1 MSGRHRRRRG
11 AGQLLAGCAVVGLAG
26 LVAAQALP
34 GTAGAAPEPVAAP
47 QTAARPAP
55 QHLPLLAPRP
65 AQPPEPD
72 PDGSAGPSASQR
84 ARAQAAAQA
93 AERAAERAR
102 KRAEAAQKARRTWD
116 SRGRPHRLVIIRDNR
131 IEAVTDGQLSRQVHR
146 RGAMTLAT
154 LDQALPSSWLTVT
167 DGTAVLGAAVVLT
180 RGASLEIAGGDVRT
194 LALQGGPTPQDAASL
209 YTGGGEV
216 ALKDVA
222 ITSVDAAS
230 GQPLPPTAA
239 GRPFLVVSEGGRLDA
254 VDSTIS
260 DLGTP
265 AGGLD
270 GGDPGVVFNR
280 GSTGS
285 LVRTTLQRNTTG
297 LELTRS
303 EGVRLEQVTVSG
315 STADGLVLSGDRGTA
330 MSGIRAIGNGEN
342 GVVVAGDSTDRPVS
356 GIVTTGNGGYG
367 LAVIGQTGTRISG
380 IATATDEAGGLR
392 LNRSTDVHVTDFT
405 ATDQPTAVFTH
416 VGSTGVVLDNLRVI
430 GGRRGVVAEKSTH
443 DLELR
448 TSTIE
453 GSRVAGVSIG
463 GSEVLVSDVQIADA
477 RAGVRVERGA
487 SGVRLAG
494 LTLSGGRDGIVA
506 TPGTNG
512 VVVADLVAN
521 HVEADAIRSGS
532 VGAEI
537 IGGRITGGATGIDV
551 AAGTTITGT
560 DISGANEGIHSRAS
574 ELVRADGVTIDA
586 LELGIES
593 APGSS
598 FLLTD
603 SSVHAL
609 EALRGQIAQHG
620 DNDLSLPPLNLLG
633 AIGVPLILLAV
644 VLEQVHST
652 RQRRVGIHGRRLP
665 PAVPVGAG

>member
-1 MSGRHRRRRG
+1 MTGRHRRRRD
-11 AGQLLAGCAVVGLAG
+11 AGRLLAGCAVVGLAG
-26 LVAAQALP
+26 LLLGTQALP

-47 QTAARPAP
+47 QAAAPTAA
-55 QHLPLLAPRP
+55 QQLPLLAARP

-72 PDGSAGPSASQR
+72 PDGSSGPSAAQR
-84 ARAQAAAQA
+84 ARAEA

-102 KRAEAAQKARRTWD
+102 KRAEAAAKARRTWD
-116 SRGRPHRLVIIRDNR
+116 SRGRPHRLVIVRDNR
-131 IEAVTDGQLSRQVHR
+131 IEAVTDGELTRQVHR
-146 RGAMTLAT
+146 QGTATLAT
-154 LDQALPSSWLTVT
+154 LDRALPSSWLTVT

-180 RGASLEIAGGDVRT
+180 RGASLEIGGGDIRT
-194 LALQGGPTPQDAASL
+194 LVLQGGPTPQDAASL

-216 ALKDVA
+216 ALNAVT

-230 GQPLPPTAA
+230 GQPLPPTVP

-265 AGGLD
+265 SGGLD

-280 GSTGS
+280 GSSGS
-285 LVRTTLQRNTTG
+285 LVRTTFQRNTTG
-297 LELTRS
+297 LELSRS
-303 EGVRLEQVTVSG
+303 EGVHLEQVTVSD
-315 STADGLVLSGDRGTA
+315 SAADGLVLSGDRGTT

-342 GVVVAGDSTDRPVS
+342 GVMVTGESSDRPVS

-367 LAVIGQTGTRISG
+367 VVVIGQTGMRLSG
-380 IATATDEAGGLR
+380 IATASDEAGGLR
-392 LNRSTDVHVTDFT
+392 VNRSTDVHVTDFT

-416 VGSTGVVLDNLRVI
+416 VGSTGVVLDHLRVV

-448 TSTIE
+448 TSSIE

-463 GSEVLVSDVQIADA
+463 GSEILVSDVEIADT

-494 LTLSGGRDGIVA
+494 LTLTGGRDGIVA
-506 TPGTNG
+506 TPGTHG
-512 VVVADLVAN
+512 VVIADLVAN

-551 AAGTTITGT
+551 AGGATIAGTS
-560 DISGANEGIHSRAS
+560 ISGAREGIHSRAP

-593 APGSS
+593 APGSP

-609 EALRGQIAQHG
+609 EALRGQIAQQG
-620 DNDLSLPPLNLLG
+620 DNNLSLPPLNLLG

-652 RQRRVGIHGRRLP
+652 RQRRVGVHGRRLP

>member
-1 MSGRHRRRRG
+1 MTGRHRRRRG
-11 AGQLLAGCAVVGLAG
+11 AGRLLAGCAVVGGLAG
-26 LVAAQALP
+26 LIATQALP
-34 GTAGAAPEPVAAP
+34 GTAGAAPEPGVTPRTAP
-47 QTAARPAP
+47 QTAPGSAP
-55 QHLPLLAPRP
+55 PQLPLLAPRP

-72 PDGSAGPSASQR
+72 PDGSAQR
-84 ARAQAAAQA
+84 ARARAAAEA

-102 KRAEAAQKARRTWD
+102 KRAEAAYKARRTWD
-116 SRGRPHRLVIIRDNR
+116 SRGRPHRLVIIRDDR
-131 IEAVTDGQLSRQVHR
+131 IESVSDGDLSRQVYR
-146 RGAMTLAT
+146 QGGTTLAT
-154 LDQALPSSWLTVT
+154 LDRALPSSWLRVS
-167 DGTAVLGAAVVLT
+167 DGTAVLSAAVVLV
-180 RGASLEIAGGDVRT
+180 RGASLEIGGGDIRT
-194 LALQGGPTPQDAASL
+194 LALQGGPTPQDAASV

-216 ALKDVA
+216 ALKGVS

-230 GQPLPPTAA
+230 GQPLPPTSP

-265 AGGLD
+265 SGGLD
-270 GGDPGVVFNR
+270 GGDPGIVFNR

-285 LVRTTLQRNTTG
+285 LVRTTLQRNTIG
-297 LELTRS
+297 LELSRS
-303 EGVRLEQVTVSG
+303 EGVHLEQVTVSE
-315 STADGLVLSGDRGTA
+315 SAADGLVLSGDRGTT
-330 MSGIRAIGNGEN
+330 MSGIRAVGNGEN
-342 GVVVAGDSTDRPVS
+342 GVMVTGESSDRPVS

-367 LAVIGQTGTRISG
+367 VVVIGQTGTRISG

-392 LNRSTDVHVTDFT
+392 VNRSTNVHVTDFT

-416 VGSTGVVLDNLRVI
+416 VGSTGVVLDHLSVI
-430 GGRRGVVAEKSTH
+430 GGRRGVVVEKSTH

-453 GSRVAGVSIG
+453 GSRVAGVSVG

-477 RAGVRVERGA
+477 RAAVRVERGA

-494 LTLSGGRDGIVA
+494 LTLTGGRDGIVA

-512 VVVADLVAN
+512 VVIADLVTN

-532 VGAEI
+532 SGAEI

-551 AAGTTITGT
+551 AGGTTITGVS
-560 DISGANEGIHSRAS
+560 ISGANEGIHSRS
-574 ELVRADGVTIDA
+574 PELVRADGVTIDA

-593 APGSS
+593 APGSP

-609 EALRGQIAQHG
+609 EALRGQIAQQG

-652 RQRRVGIHGRRLP
+652 RQRRVGVHGRRLP